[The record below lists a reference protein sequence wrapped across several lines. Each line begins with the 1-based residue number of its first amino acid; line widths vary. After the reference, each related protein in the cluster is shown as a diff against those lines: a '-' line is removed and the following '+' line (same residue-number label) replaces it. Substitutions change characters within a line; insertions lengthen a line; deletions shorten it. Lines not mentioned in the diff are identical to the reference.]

1 MLGYDVHRRVAGVKM
16 KIKIPLSIWLS
27 GDFKLGHIYWNIPS
41 VVPSKPDPSLRQ
53 NLLDILNDNNLTQVI
68 DKPTRNDRTLDLLC
82 MSNPSFINR
91 IETLPPM
98 GDHDIIFS
106 EINLSLPKIKQK
118 PHKVYQYQKANW
130 EKIEQDLQTTHSHM
144 KENQIHMD
152 VNDLWNYFKNS
163 TTDSIKKNI
172 PTKSIGNKTTLPWVT
187 PQIKKL
193 INKKNKLFKKKTSN
207 IELKY
212 TKKLN
217 QNSRKKCVILEL
229 H

>member
-1 MLGYDVHRRVAGVKM
+1 
-16 KIKIPLSIWLS
+16 
-27 GDFKLGHIYWNIPS
+27 
-41 VVPSKPDPSLRQ
+41 
-53 NLLDILNDNNLTQVI
+53 
-68 DKPTRNDRTLDLLC
+68 
-82 MSNPSFINR
+82 
-91 IETLPPM
+91 
-98 GDHDIIFS
+98 
-106 EINLSLPKIKQK
+106 
-118 PHKVYQYQKANW
+118 
-130 EKIEQDLQTTHSHM
+130 M
-144 KENQIHMD
+144 KENQNHMD
-152 VNDLWNYFKNS
+152 INDLWNYFKNS